1 MPRTSSHRVKKLPL
15 ALLFL
20 SACLVGAGCRKK
32 PAAPTGPGKPA
43 TEVAPALGISTNALP
58 SHAILYEA
66 ITKHMTANQGRAAK
80 DVEDLVAKGFLKP
93 LPPLPPGKRYHLDQR
108 SAVLSIVD

>member
-1 MPRTSSHRVKKLPL
+1 MKQLPL
-15 ALLFL
+15 VLLL
-20 SACLVGAGCRKK
+20 VSGCLVGASCRKK
-32 PAAPTGPGKPA
+32 PAAPTAPGKPA
-43 TEVAPALGISTNALP
+43 TEVAPALGIPTNALP
-58 SHAILYEA
+58 SHAVLYEA
-66 ITKHMTANQGRAAK
+66 ITKHMTVNQGRAAK